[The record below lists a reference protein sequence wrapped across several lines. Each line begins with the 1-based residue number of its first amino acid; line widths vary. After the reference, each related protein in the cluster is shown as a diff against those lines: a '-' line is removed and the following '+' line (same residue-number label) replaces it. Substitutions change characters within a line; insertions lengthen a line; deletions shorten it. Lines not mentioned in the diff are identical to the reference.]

1 MGMRPHRAETAIM
14 QASLHTPQPP
24 THPYLT
30 FPAPSW
36 TRGSALIIAHV
47 SSYWSTC
54 ADKGPNKKQR
64 LNKPKLLRKDS
75 KQETDNTPKTWG
87 WVMTGLAVTC
97 LTHLSVQADCVKKK
111 RTCSWGFR
119 VRCWAKVTVCLWSPW
134 WICCVFAR
142 NGLVSVVSVGGNR
155 EATVK
160 AQEFSFAKEKW
171 CRRKQRGHTNL
182 WETGQRSRKTD
193 LNSLLFYGWWT
204 STWPSALH
212 HRATLS
218 G

>member
-1 MGMRPHRAETAIM
+1 
-14 QASLHTPQPP
+14 
-24 THPYLT
+24 
-30 FPAPSW
+30 
-36 TRGSALIIAHV
+36 
-47 SSYWSTC
+47 
-54 ADKGPNKKQR
+54 
-64 LNKPKLLRKDS
+64 
-75 KQETDNTPKTWG
+75 
-87 WVMTGLAVTC
+87 MTGLAVTC
-97 LTHLSVQADCVKKK
+97 LTHLSVQPDCVKKK

-134 WICCVFAR
+134 WISCVFAY

-160 AQEFSFAKEKW
+160 AQEFSFAEEKW

-182 WETGQRSRKTD
+182 WETGQRRRKTD

-204 STWPSALH
+204 STWPSGLH

-218 G
+218 GYNTADNEPQLHKQLLFKNPVDKSNTLSLERKISRYNFLKIWSNNWSIKQIKIHTNNSVFISLLL